1 MRILI
6 VDDDDDIRI
15 LLSRTLNKWGHEVIT
30 ASNGVEAW
38 EILQNG
44 IINFVISDW
53 MMPKMNG
60 IELCR
65 RIRNA
70 NFDRYIYVIILTAR
84 EEKHDLVKGME
95 SGADDF
101 VVKPFNK
108 GELNVRIRAGE
119 RILKLERDL
128 EKRNNKLSEAYSI
141 ISKDLEM
148 AAKMQ
153 KSLLPDASLTIS
165 EFVFNWMFSPCS
177 FVAGDIFNFF
187 NLDEDHI
194 CFYMLDVAGHGVS
207 AAMLS
212 VTLSKILTPSHQ
224 MVQPLKYFVPVP
236 PHYEITPPAMVMQE
250 LNKRFQNENDAMQ
263 YFTMIYGVID
273 ARNDKIRMTQ
283 AGHPSPIYVQR
294 GAKATFIGTGGYPIG
309 MITDVDYDEQMIDFK
324 AGDRLFIYS
333 DGVTECT
340 NPNKEHF
347 SEEYLVEILEE
358 WKNLPLQELLSR
370 LEQRLINW
378 KGSRDYEDDVSL
390 LAIERV

>member
-15 LLSRTLNKWGHEVIT
+15 LLSRTLHKWGHEVIT

-38 EILQNG
+38 KNLQNG
-44 IINFVISDW
+44 IINIVISDW
-53 MMPKMNG
+53 MMPKVNG
-60 IELCR
+60 IELCK

-70 NFDRYIYVIILTAR
+70 KFDRYIYVILLTAR
-84 EEKHDLVKGME
+84 EEKQDLVKGME

-224 MVQPLKYFVPVP
+224 IVQPLKYFVPVP
-236 PHYEITPPAMVMQE
+236 PHYEITPPAVVMHE

-273 ARNDKIRMTQ
+273 AKNDKISMTQ

-309 MITDVDYDEQMIDFK
+309 MITDVDYDEQLIDFK

-340 NPNKEHF
+340 NAKKEQF

-358 WKNLPLQELLSR
+358 WKNLPLKELLSR
-370 LEQRLINW
+370 LEQMLISW

>member
-15 LLSRTLNKWGHEVIT
+15 LLSRMLNKWGHEVIT
-30 ASNGVEAW
+30 ASNGVDAW
-38 EILQNG
+38 KFLQNG

-60 IELCR
+60 IELCK
-65 RIRNA
+65 RIRHA
-70 NFDRYIYVIILTAR
+70 NFDRYIYVILLTAR
-84 EEKHDLVKGME
+84 EEKQDLIKGME

-165 EFVFNWMFSPCS
+165 EFVFNWMFCPCS

-212 VTLSKILTPSHQ
+212 ITLSKILTPSHQ
-224 MVQPLKYFVPVP
+224 MVQPLKYFVHVP

-309 MITDVDYDEQMIDFK
+309 MISDVDYDEQVIDFK

-340 NPNKEHF
+340 NANKEQF

-358 WKNLPLQELLSR
+358 WKNLPLKELLSR